1 MARQPRLALD
11 GEVHLVQLRS
21 HDARPAFADDE
32 DRSQFRELLRDPAS
46 RLGVALHAYALLD
59 DQVLLLATPARAES
73 LGRLMQAI
81 GRRYGAA
88 HNRRHGRRGSLWDGR
103 FRSAILDAQT
113 LLVDATVHVETLP
126 VRAGLAAMPAD
137 WVWSSAA
144 HHIGRRR
151 DPLVSDH
158 PRYWAIGNTP
168 FDRELAHASA
178 LHEALQRSADPR
190 WDHALA
196 RGRVLGPPAFG
207 LRVSQALGRPTT
219 VRPRGR
225 PKGAFAR
232 ESVPN

>member
-1 MARQPRLALD
+1 MARHPRLALD
-11 GEVHLVQLRS
+11 GEVHLVQLRA
-21 HDARPAFADDE
+21 HGARAVFTDDE
-32 DRSQFRELLRDPAS
+32 DRDRFRDLLREPAA

-59 DQVLLLATPARAES
+59 DQVLLLATPARAEA

-88 HNRRHGRRGSLWDGR
+88 YNRRHGQRGTLWDGR
-103 FRSAILDAQT
+103 FRSAIVEAQT
-113 LLVDATVHVETLP
+113 LLIDATLHVETLP

-151 DPLVSDH
+151 DPLVTEH
-158 PRYWAIGNTP
+158 PRYWSIGNTP

-178 LHEALQRSADPR
+178 LTEALHRSTDPR
-190 WDHALA
+190 WNDALA
-196 RGRVLGPPAFG
+196 RAKVLGPPPFAQ
-207 LRVSQALGRPTT
+207 RVAQALDRPLT

-225 PKGAFAR
+225 PKGA
-232 ESVPN
+232 SSKKTVPV